1 MNVTWKT
8 CVRVGISVFILYLCI
23 FYWQN
28 AAGILAALLGAVT
41 PLFLGCAIAYF
52 VNILMSLYESHF
64 FISSNR
70 TFVQK
75 SRRPV
80 CMVLA
85 FATLLAI
92 MVLVVCLVVPQLSS
106 CIQLLL
112 SALPGFMESLT
123 NGIEKLNILPE
134 NVMESLSAVDWQT
147 RIGEVLKSVISGLG
161 NVMGILGAMIS
172 TVLSGVVTIF
182 MAVIFAIYLLAGKEK
197 LGQQSKRL
205 MCRYMS
211 KNLYEKCIHFLTV
224 LNACFRNY
232 IVGQCTEA
240 VILGL
245 LCMGGMFLL
254 HLPYAAMVGAL
265 IAFTALI
272 PVAGAYIGAGVG
284 AFMILTVSPG
294 KAVVFLIFI
303 VVLQQLEGNLIYPR
317 VVGSSIGLPAL
328 WVLAAVTVGG
338 GIMGIGGMLL
348 GVPIAATAY
357 QLLREDV
364 YRSPRVEISAD
375 K

>member
-112 SALPGFMESLT
+112 SALPGVMESLT

-197 LGQQSKRL
+197 LGQQSKHL

-254 HLPYAAMVGAL
+254 RLPYAAMVGAL

>member
-75 SRRPV
+75 SKRPV

-112 SALPGFMESLT
+112 SALPGVMESLT

-254 HLPYAAMVGAL
+254 RLPYAAMVGAL

>member
-1 MNVTWKT
+1 MKVTWKA
-8 CVRVGISVFILYLCI
+8 CAQVGISVFILYLCI

-28 AAGILAALLGAVT
+28 VASILTALFGAIT

-52 VNILMSLYESHF
+52 VNILMTLYESHF
-64 FISSNR
+64 FISSDHI
-70 TFVQK
+70 FIQK
-75 SRRPV
+75 SRRPL
-80 CMVLA
+80 CMILA

-92 MVLVVCLVVPQLSS
+92 IALIICLVVPQLSS

-112 SALPGFMESLT
+112 SALPGVMKDLT

-134 NVMESLSAVDWQT
+134 NMMTSLSAIDWQT
-147 RIGEVLKSVISGLG
+147 RIGEVLKNIISGLG
-161 NVMGILGAMIS
+161 NVMGILGTMIS
-172 TVLSGVVTIF
+172 TILSGIVTIF
-182 MAVIFAIYLLAGKEK
+182 MAVIFAIYLLSGKEK
-197 LGQQSKRL
+197 LGRQSKRL
-205 MCRYMS
+205 MYRYMS

-224 LNACFRNY
+224 LNSCFRNY

-240 VILGL
+240 IILGL
-245 LCMGGMFLL
+245 LCMTGMFLL
-254 HLPYAAMVGAL
+254 RLPYAAMVGTL

-284 AFMILTVSPG
+284 AFMILTISPA
-294 KAVVFLIFI
+294 KAIVFLIFI
-303 VVLQQLEGNLIYPR
+303 MVLQQIEGNLIYPR

-348 GVPIAATAY
+348 SVPIAATAY

-364 YRSPRVEISAD
+364 YRSPKAEIPTD